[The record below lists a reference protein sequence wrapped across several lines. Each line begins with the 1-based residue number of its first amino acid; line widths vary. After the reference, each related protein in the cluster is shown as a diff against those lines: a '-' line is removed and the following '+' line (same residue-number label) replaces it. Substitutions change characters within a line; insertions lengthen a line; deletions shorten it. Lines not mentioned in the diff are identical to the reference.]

1 MNLQKNDFMWIFII
15 LAIVILIG
23 QAVSLFLLLKTP
35 AKIES
40 NVNKIEQSANK
51 LDSKLATLD
60 SLNGRVSNIENNL
73 IVLSNKYP
81 PNQTIN
87 INNMNQQEL
96 NRIINNAINA
106 EFENVKWKINVN
118 LIFNSLLSVTFV
130 LYLIFGRRK

>member
-1 MNLQKNDFMWIFII
+1 MTFQKNTFLWVFII
-15 LAIVILIG
+15 LAGVILVG
-23 QAVSLFLLLKTP
+23 QIWSLVLLFNTP

-60 SLNGRVSNIENNL
+60 NLNNRVANMENNL
-73 IVLSNKYP
+73 IALTNKYP

-87 INNMNQQEL
+87 INNMNQQDF
-96 NRIINNAINA
+96 NRAINNAINA
-106 EFENVKWKINVN
+106 EFENVKWKININ

-130 LYLIFGRRK
+130 LYLIFGRKK